1 MFIGHFAPAI
11 VAATHPKAPSLG
23 KLFVAAQLVDY
34 AFFVLVLTGIEKMRL
49 GTGITAMN
57 NMDLYH
63 MPYTHS
69 LLGTAGW
76 AVLFG
81 VFLYIL
87 SRNWV
92 GALIGSGVVFS
103 HWFLDLLVHAP
114 DLTLAGNPPKLGFG
128 LWDSPAIE
136 MPLELGLT
144 FGALVYF
151 ARKTK
156 AADRKNN
163 RVWILGVLLLALQAY
178 NWFAPE
184 PEILTAWMPISALA
198 AFTLAAGVAYWA
210 GKNRTV
216 AVQWTN

>member
-11 VAATHPKAPSLG
+11 LAATHPKAPGLG

-34 AFFVLVLTGIEKMRL
+34 AFFIFVLAGVEKMRL

-69 LLGTAGW
+69 LLGAAGW

-81 VFLYIL
+81 ALLYVL

-92 GALIGSGVVFS
+92 GALIGSGVVLS

-114 DLTLAGNPPKLGFG
+114 DLTITGNLPKLGFG
-128 LWDSPAIE
+128 LWNHPAIE
-136 MPLELGLT
+136 MPLEIGIIV
-144 FGALVYF
+144 GALIYF
-151 ARKTK
+151 ARKTD
-156 AADRKNN
+156 AADGNNN
-163 RVWILGVLLLALQAY
+163 RIWILGGVLLALQAY
-178 NWFAPE
+178 NWLAPE
-184 PEILTAWMPISALA
+184 PDTLTAAMPLSALA
-198 AFTLAAGVAYWA
+198 AFTLTAVVAYWA
-210 GKNRTV
+210 GKNRSV
-216 AVQWTN
+216 AGQTI

>member
-11 VAATHPKAPSLG
+11 VAATHPKAPGLG

-34 AFFVLVLTGIEKMRL
+34 AFFIFVLAGVEKMRL

-63 MPYTHS
+63 MPYSHS

-76 AVLFG
+76 ALLFG
-81 VFLYIL
+81 AIIYAW
-87 SRNWV
+87 SRNWTA
-92 GALIGSGVVFS
+92 ALIGSGVVVS
-103 HWFLDLLVHAP
+103 HWFIDLLVHAP
-114 DLTLAGNPPKLGFG
+114 DLTIAGSPPKLGFG
-128 LWDSPAIE
+128 LWDHPAIE

-144 FGALVYF
+144 FGALFYF

-156 AADRKNN
+156 AADGKNN
-163 RVWILGVLLLALQAY
+163 RVWILGGVLLALQAY

-216 AVQWTN
+216 AGQWTN